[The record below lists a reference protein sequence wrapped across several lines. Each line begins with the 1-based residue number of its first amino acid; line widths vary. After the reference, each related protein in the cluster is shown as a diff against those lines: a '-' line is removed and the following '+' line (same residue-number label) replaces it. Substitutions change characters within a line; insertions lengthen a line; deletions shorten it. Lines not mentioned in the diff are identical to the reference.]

1 MKKII
6 VTGGAGFIGSNL
18 IKYFVK
24 DLKENVLNLDK
35 ITYAGNINTLKEI
48 SKYKNY
54 SFKKIDICNRSAI
67 GSLIE
72 NYKPTNVIHLAAETH
87 VDNSIDSPINFIK
100 TNIIGTYN
108 LLQSCFNY

>member
-1 MKKII
+1 MKKKII

-72 NYKPTNVIHLAAETH
+72 NYKPVDIAKIYYKNGATCLSVLTEEEFFFWKFISHL
-87 VDNSIDSPINFIK
+87 
-100 TNIIGTYN
+100 
-108 LLQSCFNY
+108 